1 MLLLAFETSAKAASV
16 ALLEG
21 EKLLGEIY
29 QNTGLTHSQTLLVM
43 AEDLLKQCG
52 KSAAEVTDVA
62 VAAGPGSFT
71 GVRIGVAA
79 AKGFAWGREL
89 PCWGTSTLESMA
101 LTLGIHQGYICC
113 AMDARR
119 SQVYNALFYVNQGV
133 LERVTPDRA
142 IALADLAKELEA
154 LEGPI
159 YLVGDGSA
167 LTHKTL
173 GGQLSN
179 LILPPEHRMHQ
190 RSSGVGL
197 AALAMMARGESSDAN
212 ALAPNYLRLSQAER
226 ERMEKAAKNE
236 KASLV

>member
-16 ALLEG
+16 ALFE
-21 EKLLGEIY
+21 EQNLLGEIY

-52 KSAAEVTDVA
+52 HRAAAVTDVA

-79 AKGFAWGREL
+79 AKGFAWGAQL
-89 PCWGTSTLESMA
+89 PCWGTSTLEAMA
-101 LTLGIHQGYICC
+101 LSLGVFQGYICC
-113 AMDARR
+113 TMDARR
-119 SQVYNALFYVNQGV
+119 SQVYNALFYANRGV
-133 LERVTPDRA
+133 LERITPDRA
-142 IALADLAKELEA
+142 IALSDLATELEA

-159 YLVGDGSA
+159 HLVGDGSA

-173 GGQLSN
+173 GGQIPA
-179 LILPPEHRMHQ
+179 LILPPEHRLHQ
-190 RSSGVGL
+190 RASGVGL

-212 ALAPNYLRLSQAER
+212 ALSPNYLRLSQAER
-226 ERMEKAAKNE
+226 ERAEKMQK
-236 KASLV
+236 